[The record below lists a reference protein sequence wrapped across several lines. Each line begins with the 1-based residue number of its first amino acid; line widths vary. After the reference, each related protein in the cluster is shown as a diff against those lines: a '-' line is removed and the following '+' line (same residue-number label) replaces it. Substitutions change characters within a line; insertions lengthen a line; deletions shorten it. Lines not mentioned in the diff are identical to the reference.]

1 MKLISEADFE
11 RPQVNNMIK
20 EGGFTRQTKLTG
32 ANQMKFKLKRL
43 LLLREMHVECRSNF
57 ESFTQDMDCKVS
69 AHNFGQEGCC
79 GFKSGVRRIWKG
91 RE

>member
-1 MKLISEADFE
+1 M
-11 RPQVNNMIK
+11 NNMIK

-57 ESFTQDMDCKVS
+57 ESFTLDMDCKVS
-69 AHNFGQEGCC
+69 AQKDHHNFEQEGYC
-79 GFKSGVRRIWKG
+79 GLRCVGIGYLKLLNHS
-91 RE
+91 